1 MAEGQRVQTG
11 SLKRKDWEEALQMV
25 SSEWKKRRWS
35 VPQQAPHTIPDPAVT
50 DLRCVF

>member
-1 MAEGQRVQTG
+1 MANGQRGQTG

-25 SSEWKKRRWS
+25 SSEWS
-35 VPQQAPHTIPDPAVT
+35 VPQQALHTIPDPAVT